1 VKKTISIF
9 LLLAFLLAGRAASAE
24 RPNILWI
31 TCEDISPYLGCYGCP
46 EAYTPNLDQLA
57 SQGVRYT
64 HAYANA
70 PVCAVA
76 RSTLLTGMYATTIGT
91 HQMRCRVQLP
101 PMIPA
106 YPRILRQAGYYCTN
120 NRKKDY
126 NSNYENDPSLWDES
140 SGKAHYQNRRAG
152 QPFFAVFNIT
162 VTHESQLS
170 PERIKGYVARQQIP
184 SRPRIDPQQIEL
196 PPYHPDLPA
205 VRQDWARY
213 DDLITLMDRMVG
225 QRLRELEESGLAE
238 ETIVLFCSD
247 HGGML
252 ARSKRYIYN
261 VGTRVPLIIRFP
273 RKWQHLA
280 PAPPGSAVDRLVSF
294 VDIPKTLLSICG
306 APVPRL
312 MQGRIFLGPEAEPAR
327 AVTDGRWY
335 YIRNFMPHRP
345 RGYDSWYGYQVQ
357 ANWRAWRA
365 HFEAGRCNA
374 VQSQFYRPKPAVEFF
389 DLQADPWQVT
399 NLADRPE
406 HQQRIRQMEQEL
418 DRWMIA
424 TRDVGLVPEPLF
436 YDLVGPDKPFK
447 TLYEFAQSEQYP
459 VERLLQ
465 VAKTASLGERRRVD
479 EYLVR
484 TEQSR
489 VQDALKRM
497 MTGDPLAGNR
507 IMAAQALARCGGAD
521 AAFDVLRKEALEATN
536 GYVFLF
542 ALNAL
547 QYGHVDDRLSRE
559 DWEAF
564 AARKAPAGTGMDVM
578 GFGYAQRI
586 VTDALQ
592 LWPRR
597 RRVD

>member
-247 HGGML
+247 HGGETLHLQRGHPGAADHSISAQMATPGPCTAGQCGGPAGQL
-252 ARSKRYIYN
+252 RGHSQDPAFDLRRTGTQADAGPHFSRSRGRTCSAICAS
-261 VGTRVPLIIRFP
+261 F
-273 RKWQHLA
+273 
-280 PAPPGSAVDRLVSF
+280 PGS
-294 VDIPKTLLSICG
+294 
-306 APVPRL
+306 
-312 MQGRIFLGPEAEPAR
+312 
-327 AVTDGRWY
+327 DGR
-335 YIRNFMPHRP
+335 
-345 RGYDSWYGYQVQ
+345 
-357 ANWRAWRA
+357 
-365 HFEAGRCNA
+365 
-374 VQSQFYRPKPAVEFF
+374 
-389 DLQADPWQVT
+389 
-399 NLADRPE
+399 
-406 HQQRIRQMEQEL
+406 
-418 DRWMIA
+418 
-424 TRDVGLVPEPLF
+424 
-436 YDLVGPDKPFK
+436 
-447 TLYEFAQSEQYP
+447 TL
-459 VERLLQ
+459 
-465 VAKTASLGERRRVD
+465 
-479 EYLVR
+479 
-484 TEQSR
+484 
-489 VQDALKRM
+489 
-497 MTGDPLAGNR
+497 
-507 IMAAQALARCGGAD
+507 
-521 AAFDVLRKEALEATN
+521 
-536 GYVFLF
+536 
-542 ALNAL
+542 
-547 QYGHVDDRLSRE
+547 
-559 DWEAF
+559 
-564 AARKAPAGTGMDVM
+564 
-578 GFGYAQRI
+578 
-586 VTDALQ
+586 
-592 LWPRR
+592 
-597 RRVD
+597 